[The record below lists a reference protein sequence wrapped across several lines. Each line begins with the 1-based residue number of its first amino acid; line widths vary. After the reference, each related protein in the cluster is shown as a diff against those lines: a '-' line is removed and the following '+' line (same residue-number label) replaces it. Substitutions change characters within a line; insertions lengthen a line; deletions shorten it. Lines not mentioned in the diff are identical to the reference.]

1 MPVSALRLLFGNRSP
16 ANPPAASRPAERA
29 SAPVIRLGAA
39 AVVKLPLAL
48 PPVPTQV
55 VAPARPPV
63 VETDVAGWLRTLE
76 LARLDALHHQGDDLF
91 QLIARMAAQVCD
103 APIAAVT
110 LLDDHT
116 QWLQGSFGLEVA
128 FMPLELSF
136 CQHALHSPHHMTVI
150 QDALND
156 PRVAMHPMVLGEPGL
171 RFYAGAPL
179 VTPQGLV
186 MGTVCVLDTKP
197 RTLTPAQNQTLC
209 NLAEAFMRLLLLRA
223 PADEAQ
229 ALALSPRAA

>member
-1 MPVSALRLLFGNRSP
+1 MP
-16 ANPPAASRPAERA
+16 
-29 SAPVIRLGAA
+29 
-39 AVVKLPLAL
+39 
-48 PPVPTQV
+48 
-55 VAPARPPV
+55 
-63 VETDVAGWLRTLE
+63 
-76 LARLDALHHQGDDLF
+76 
-91 QLIARMAAQVCD
+91 
-103 APIAAVT
+103 
-110 LLDDHT
+110 
-116 QWLQGSFGLEVA
+116 
-128 FMPLELSF
+128 
-136 CQHALHSPHHMTVI
+136 VI

-209 NLAEAFMRLLLLRA
+209 NLAEAVMRLLLLRA